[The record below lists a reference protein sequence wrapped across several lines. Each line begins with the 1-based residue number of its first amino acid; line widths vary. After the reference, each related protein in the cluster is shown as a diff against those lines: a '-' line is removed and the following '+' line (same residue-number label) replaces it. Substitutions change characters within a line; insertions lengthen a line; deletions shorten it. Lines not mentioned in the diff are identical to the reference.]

1 MNTASSTPDV
11 RALVEPIANG
21 ENHERAGLTDV
32 GGAVP
37 SQTRVS
43 VTISAVSSHCCV
55 FALSSMPM
63 TQMYV
68 ITAIQMTP
76 ITVTATVEGLSMPKS
91 RNEYRP
97 AIWARFAM
105 TMISA
110 TTIAQPVIQPVLGP
124 NARV

>member
-1 MNTASSTPDV
+1 MA
-11 RALVEPIANG
+11 
-21 ENHERAGLTDV
+21 
-32 GGAVP
+32 GAVP
-37 SQTRVS
+37 TQTRVSATTAKIAS

-55 FALSSMPM
+55 FALSSIPM

-76 ITVTATVEGLSMPKS
+76 ITVTANVEGLLMPKR

-105 TMISA
+105 TMMSA
-110 TTIAQPVIQPVLGP
+110 TTIAQPVIQPVFGP
-124 NARV
+124 NARVAHEKLVPASGSALFRYL